1 MIHANLRLVA
11 GQFDLEVNLE
21 AGPGVTVLF
30 GPSGSGKS
38 LTLRAIAGLIRPRSG
53 RIVVDGVTAFDS
65 AAGIDLPPHRR
76 RTGFAG
82 QSPALFPH
90 LTVEQN
96 VMFGVKGRDGQG
108 RRDAA
113 RAWLR
118 RLGLEGFERRNP
130 RSLSG
135 GQAQRVALARA
146 LAPGFRTLLL
156 DEPFS
161 ALDEA
166 LRQELRIVLAGLAR
180 EQQLTIL
187 FVTHDLREAHLL
199 ADRLAVMDEGRILQV
214 GARDEVF
221 RKPARRRVAQLLG
234 ATNLLRAKV
243 VGQAQGELTVEIEG
257 WKARVASWS
266 GDPAPGDEVDL
277 VIRPERV
284 VIRRGE
290 PAEPNVLPAR
300 VVREFDYGPNRV
312 LEFVPDG
319 PGPRLVADIASRPYD
334 VLGIANRKQWL
345 LELPPADLHAMP
357 ATDVFCATTQ

>member
-1 MIHANLRLVA
+1 MLEARFTLTAGKFRLDVA
-11 GQFDLEVNLE
+11 LQ

-38 LTLRAIAGLIRPRSG
+38 LTLRCIAGLVRPQSG

-65 AAGIDLPPHRR
+65 AAGLDLAPHRR

-82 QSPALFPH
+82 QSPSLFPH
-90 LTVEQN
+90 LTVERN
-96 VMFGVKGRDGQG
+96 VAFGLREGDRSHRLAV
-108 RRDAA
+108 AA
-113 RAWLR
+113 RWLQ

-146 LAPGFRTLLL
+146 LAPGYRTLLL

-166 LRQELRIVLAGLAR
+166 LRQELRVVLAGLAR
-180 EQQLTIL
+180 EQELTIL

-199 ADRLAVMDEGRILQV
+199 ANYLAVIDHGRILQT
-214 GARDEVF
+214 GARDDVF
-221 RKPARRRVAQLLG
+221 RRPASRRVAELLG
-234 ATNLLRAKV
+234 ATNLLRGKV
-243 VGQAQGELTVEIEG
+243 VGRTAAELVVEIDG
-257 WKARVASWS
+257 WTAWVASWY
-266 GDPAPGDEVDL
+266 GEPAVGEEVDV

-290 PAEPNVLPAR
+290 PESRNVLPATI
-300 VVREFDYGPNRV
+300 VREFDYGPNRV

-319 PGPRLVADIASRPYD
+319 PGPCLVADLASRPYD
-334 VLGIANRKQWL
+334 VLGIAARKRWL
-345 LELPPADLHAMP
+345 LELPAADLHAMP
-357 ATDVFCATTQ
+357 VADPFCATTQ